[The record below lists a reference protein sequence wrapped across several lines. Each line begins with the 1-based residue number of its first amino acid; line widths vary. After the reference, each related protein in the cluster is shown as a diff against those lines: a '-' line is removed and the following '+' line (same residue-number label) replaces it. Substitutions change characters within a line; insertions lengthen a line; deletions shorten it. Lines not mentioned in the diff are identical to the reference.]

1 MTDDVFYTSTELAKL
16 LKITQRT
23 VYRLMERG
31 VLPYYEIG
39 RVKRFR
45 KKEVEEYLQRV
56 RRPGLMK
63 SNHVTC
69 LHLSREI
76 WAAHNIHIAPAKN
89 RN

>member
-1 MTDDVFYTSTELAKL
+1 MTCSHPYRIIVLFILPNTPERKPYMTDDVFYTSTELAKL

-31 VLPYYEIG
+31 DLPYYEIG

-56 RRPGLMK
+56 RRPG
-63 SNHVTC
+63 
-69 LHLSREI
+69 
-76 WAAHNIHIAPAKN
+76 
-89 RN
+89 

>member
-56 RRPGLMK
+56 RRPG
-63 SNHVTC
+63 
-69 LHLSREI
+69 
-76 WAAHNIHIAPAKN
+76 
-89 RN
+89 